1 MQRRINAYIESIQA
15 LNYEVINAKAAND
28 LKLVIH
34 LQDQI
39 IELQEELTELI
50 INA

>member
-1 MQRRINAYIESIQA
+1 MQKRINAYIDSIQA
-15 LNYEVINAKAAND
+15 LNYEVIAAKAKED

-39 IELQEELTELI
+39 IELQQELTELV